1 MLCYSRWT
9 SLNKKAGKVMD
20 EQAVEIR
27 EAWAEYLEN
36 PEDYTLADIEEIFQD
51 RDPFEFI

>member
-1 MLCYSRWT
+1 
-9 SLNKKAGKVMD
+9 MD
-20 EQAVEIR
+20 EQADEIR

-36 PEDYTLADIEEIFQD
+36 PKGYSLFDIEKIFQD